1 MTMNLLLLMAT
12 SKTSTLPPIE
22 ENQDPKYKHSNT
34 NKVFYFHNFAGQVFP
49 RARLRAVA
57 AECPWN
63 SEQTTQAL
71 AKLGIARS
79 FIVRF

>member
-1 MTMNLLLLMAT
+1 MTMNLMLLMAT

-49 RARLRAVA
+49 RARRPHVHGTVSKRRKHLR
-57 AECPWN
+57 N
-63 SEQTTQAL
+63 SVS
-71 AKLGIARS
+71 R
-79 FIVRF
+79 VRLLFGFNT